1 MHHSFLHFY
10 EGFTGPWWLKPE
22 TSFVTWIWLLWFSLN
37 SLEAI
42 ESTVSWP
49 FPLWLTSP
57 AGVVLAMEPFLIS
70 LVCLLPVDWG
80 GIKGQTT
87 LGFDV
92 DLSGFPSSPYLCNSF
107 VFVLVGFGGLQLFH
121 KPQAYPRKPQ
131 GHSQEDIVPP
141 PHHGQ
146 LGHTQRLPL
155 ADHPQRPALCIQ
167 PPHCR
172 EPHETADGSSTIC
185 TTS

>member
-10 EGFTGPWWLKPE
+10 EGFTGPWWLKPA

-42 ESTVSWP
+42 ESPVSWP

-92 DLSGFPSSPYLCNSF
+92 DLSGFPSSRYLCNPF
-107 VFVLVGFGGLQLFH
+107 VFVLLGFGGLQLFH

-131 GHSQEDIVPP
+131 GHLRRTLSSLPPVTVSSDTHASHISRPSPVPSTVHPAP
-141 PHHGQ
+141 P
-146 LGHTQRLPL
+146 LPW
-155 ADHPQRPALCIQ
+155 APWNC
-167 PPHCR
+167 
-172 EPHETADGSSTIC
+172 G
-185 TTS
+185 